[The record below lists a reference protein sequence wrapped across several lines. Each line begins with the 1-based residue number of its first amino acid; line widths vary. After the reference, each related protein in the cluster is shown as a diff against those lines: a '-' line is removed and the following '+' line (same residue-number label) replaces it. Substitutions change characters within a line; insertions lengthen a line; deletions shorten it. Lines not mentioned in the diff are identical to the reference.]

1 MGQIDKNLK
10 NELFKVAIDY
20 IYKEHLVGSQGELAE
35 KIGISASALSRI
47 MNDKKFVGDDTL
59 RKMNEAFGGI
69 FNMAYFR
76 GEDPHCMLM
85 EDLAYYKQ
93 HPEERLVFDKPQEV
107 APTPQQQEMPDYV
120 QRLFEEAVRMST
132 RNELLERQCEKLIGE
147 LREAKSDND
156 TFIEELQKSKEFND
170 TLAAELKISRTQNE
184 NLITE
189 LRETRKENTSLTS
202 KLESALDGIEEM
214 KNQLAMMMGQYAT
227 PQQSPFPMTVN
238 DDGSNQ
244 FVIHD
249 VIGPDGKSKKKS
261 VDQLYAIVPQG
272 LIRGGR
278 PIITDELMKEAL
290 KAFKQPKKK

>member
-1 MGQIDKNLK
+1 MDKKLK
-10 NELFKVAIDY
+10 NELFRVAVDY
-20 IYKEHLVGSQGELAE
+20 LFREKKVGSQKELAE
-35 KIGISASALSRI
+35 KIGITEPSLSRV
-47 MNDKKFVGDDTL
+47 MNGGRIVSDKTL
-59 RKMNEAFGGI
+59 HKMNEAFGGI

-107 APTPQQQEMPDYV
+107 APSPQQQEMPDYV
-120 QRLFEEAVRMST
+120 QRLFDEAVRMST

-156 TFIEELQKSKEFND
+156 TFIEELRKSKEFND

-189 LRETRKENTSLTS
+189 LRETRKELQTAIN
-202 KLESALDGIEEM
+202 GIETI
-214 KNQLAMMMGQYAT
+214 KNQMAMMMTT
-227 PQQSPFPMTVN
+227 PQPSQTFPLSVN
-238 DDGSNQ
+238 DDGSIQ

-249 VIGPDGKSKKKS
+249 VIGHDGKSKKKS
-261 VDQLYAIVPQG
+261 VDQLYALVPQG

-278 PIITDELMKEAL
+278 PGVTDEIVKQAVE
-290 KAFKQPKKK
+290 AFKKKK